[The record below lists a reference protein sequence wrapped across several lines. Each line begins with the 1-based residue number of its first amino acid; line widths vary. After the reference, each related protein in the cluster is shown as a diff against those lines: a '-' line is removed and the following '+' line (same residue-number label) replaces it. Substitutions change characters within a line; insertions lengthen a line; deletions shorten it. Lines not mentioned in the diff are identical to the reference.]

1 MTARDIAAAT
11 GKTERAVQMW
21 AKKTGESISPIGE
34 KISSVQKTGKPAD
47 YTLDEACQIIETGMG
62 PAAAGVYRA
71 NAAQAKPAAAPKLR
85 LPSGAQLNALRH
97 IYPAADLCKRL
108 DYLLGYPLAPID
120 GKLYAPAETPETP
133 ENPIDRALMA
143 TGLQHIGAA
152 ARLTPAAWDAA
163 RRTAIAAGQRSLN
176 DAAARIAAERKQ
188 GRLIP

>member
-1 MTARDIAAAT
+1 MTARDIAVAT

-71 NAAQAKPAAAPKLR
+71 NAEAKPAVPKLR

-108 DYLLGYPLAPID
+108 DYLLGYPLAPIE
-120 GKLYAPAETPETP
+120 GKLYTPAETP
-133 ENPIDRALMA
+133 ENPIDRALVA
-143 TGLQHIGAA
+143 TGLKHMGAA
-152 ARLTPAAWDAA
+152 ARLTPADWDAA
-163 RRTAIAAGQRSLN
+163 RRTAIAAGQRVLDN
-176 DAAARIAAERKQ
+176 AAARIAAESKQ

>member
-11 GKTERAVQMW
+11 GAAERTVHRWISDAS
-21 AKKTGESISPIGE
+21 AKSAEISA
-34 KISSVQKTGKPAD
+34 KVAQARATSKPAD

-71 NAAQAKPAAAPKLR
+71 NAEAKPAVPKLR

-108 DYLLGYPLAPID
+108 DYLLGYPLAPIE
-120 GKLYAPAETPETP
+120 GKLYTPAETP
-133 ENPIDRALMA
+133 ENPIDRALVA
-143 TGLQHIGAA
+143 TGLKHMGAA
-152 ARLTPAAWDAA
+152 ARLTPADWDAA
-163 RRTAIAAGQRSLN
+163 RRTAIAAGQRVLDN
-176 DAAARIAAERKQ
+176 AAARIAAESKQ

>member
-21 AKKTGESISPIGE
+21 AKKTGESISSIGE

-71 NAAQAKPAAAPKLR
+71 NAEAKPATPKLR

-108 DYLLGYPLAPID
+108 DYLLGYPLAPIE
-120 GKLYAPAETPETP
+120 GKLYNPRETP
-133 ENPIDRALMA
+133 ENPIDRALVA
-143 TGLQHIGAA
+143 AGLKHMGAA
-152 ARLTPAAWDAA
+152 ARLTPADWDAA
-163 RRTAIAAGQRSLN
+163 RRTAIAAGQRVLDN
-176 DAAARIAAERKQ
+176 AAARIAAESKQ

>member
-21 AKKTGESISPIGE
+21 AKKTGESISSIGE

-71 NAAQAKPAAAPKLR
+71 NAEAKPATPKLR

-108 DYLLGYPLAPID
+108 DYLLGYPLAPIE
-120 GKLYAPAETPETP
+120 GKVYNPAETH
-133 ENPIDRALMA
+133 ENPIDRAPA
-143 TGLQHIGAA
+143 STGPKHMGAA
-152 ARLTPAAWDAA
+152 ARLTPADWDAA
-163 RRTAIAAGQRSLN
+163 RRTAIAAGQRVLDN
-176 DAAARIAAERKQ
+176 AAARIAAESKQ